1 MISVVS
7 WCFFPILVHFCD
19 GRANARNSR
28 GARHGHFPV
37 LRHPLDVNR
46 GLVLSGGL
54 ILSVL
59 VQRIVGLYA
68 LVPTVPIVAKV
79 LSITAGRSA
88 EIRAGVRHNPSA
100 GWARAGGVDG
110 STAAGCMVAGSETG
124 SETGSEPMVSGLDNS
139 PIHHTCV
146 SDTRCVALINAAKLY
161 GDRFPS

>member
-1 MISVVS
+1 M
-7 WCFFPILVHFCD
+7 
-19 GRANARNSR
+19 
-28 GARHGHFPV
+28 

-124 SETGSEPMVSGLDNS
+124 SEAGQGASTKNPSATPVLRRRYGAP
-139 PIHHTCV
+139 T
-146 SDTRCVALINAAKLY
+146 LY
-161 GDRFPS
+161 WIVPPPT

>member
-1 MISVVS
+1 M
-7 WCFFPILVHFCD
+7 
-19 GRANARNSR
+19 
-28 GARHGHFPV
+28 

-46 GLVLSGGL
+46 GLILSGGL

-110 STAAGCMVAGSETG
+110 STAAGCMVAGCMVAG
-124 SETGSEPMVSGLDNS
+124 SETGSEAGQGASTKNPSATPVLCRRYGA
-139 PIHHTCV
+139 PT
-146 SDTRCVALINAAKLY
+146 LY
-161 GDRFPS
+161 WIVPPPT